1 VTVRN
6 VTYVMA
12 TNAYLWT
19 VRKMNARNVTI
30 MNVSNKNAVQT
41 VIVKIVK
48 LVSTTNVF
56 KANVVMI
63 LTVRDRVIVWS
74 APMVNVN
81 H

>member
-1 VTVRN
+1 
-6 VTYVMA
+6 
-12 TNAYLWT
+12 
-19 VRKMNARNVTI
+19 
-30 MNVSNKNAVQT
+30 

-74 APMVNVN
+74 ALMVNV
-81 H
+81 HL